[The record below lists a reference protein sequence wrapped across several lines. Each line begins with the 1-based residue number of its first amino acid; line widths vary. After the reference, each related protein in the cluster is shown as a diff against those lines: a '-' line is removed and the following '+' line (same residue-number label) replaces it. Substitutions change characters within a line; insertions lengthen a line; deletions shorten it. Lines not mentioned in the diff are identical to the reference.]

1 MNGNEGFDWRSLFA
15 KGESPYFAMFRSG
28 FMGVPL
34 SVAVAECDRKG
45 IPLRSKDIES
55 WNDGNFKRSLGHSD
69 GSVLNPVLR
78 QPRTAAVL
86 TSGTVG
92 FDDFDRYPEGWM
104 GSERRW
110 FPCSEDN
117 RPLQRWGYKDGF
129 VPTLYTR
136 DQAIALAPTGWV
148 GQNMYAQPMVVL
160 DIDGVGHGEMDEKVI
175 EFGNRFKNHT
185 QCWEYW
191 AKPGSFHLY
200 FKTDRIVPISHFPY
214 AKLDLM
220 GNETNAAVYTK
231 NKTSNGL
238 PMAELTKDVWDEIM
252 AYVRKRREERNLA

>member
-1 MNGNEGFDWRSLFA
+1 MSQDSFDWRQLF
-15 KGESPYFAMFRSG
+15 KHGESPYFAMFRSG

-34 SVAVAECDRKG
+34 DLAVGECDRKG
-45 IPLRSKDIES
+45 IPIRQKDIEA
-55 WNDGNFKRSLGHSD
+55 WRDGDFKRSLNSKGD
-69 GSVLNPVLR
+69 SVLNPVLR
-78 QPRTAAVL
+78 SPRNVAL
-86 TSGTVG
+86 ITSGTVG
-92 FDDFDRYPEGWM
+92 FDDFELYPEGWA

-136 DQAIALAPTGWV
+136 EQAIALSPTGWV
-148 GQNMYAQPMVVL
+148 GQNMYGQPMVVF
-160 DIDGVGHGEMDEKVI
+160 DIDGVGHGGMDEKVI

-200 FKTDRIVPISHFPY
+200 FRTNRIVPISHFPY

-231 NKTSNGL
+231 NKVSNGL
-238 PMAELTKDVWDEIM
+238 PMAELTKDIWEELM
-252 AYVRKRREERNLA
+252 AYVRARKEERDRA